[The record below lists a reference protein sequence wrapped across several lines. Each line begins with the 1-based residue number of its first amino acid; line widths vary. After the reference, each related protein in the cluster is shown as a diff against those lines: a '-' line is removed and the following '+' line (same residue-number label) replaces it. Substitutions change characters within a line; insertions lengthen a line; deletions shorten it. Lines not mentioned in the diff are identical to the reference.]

1 MEIKYK
7 NEENLYTDYVLNE
20 AKSSKQRIIKT
31 CIMSLFVIVIFGILM
46 FYKYNYDIQNYGY
59 LKSGAS
65 FAMLMYGICAAL
77 WIVVLPI
84 LQKRVDSMILI
95 SQGEEMGQ
103 ALAENVKILLDQ
115 DSIIKETEFYKTK
128 NTWKQVEKVYELD
141 KIVVIKING
150 CSDVLVPDS
159 SFKKEADKLEFIAF
173 IEKKIGAKQIEEAS
187 NSEKQEEK

>member
-103 ALAENVKILLDQ
+103 ALAENVKILLDE

-128 NTWKQVEKVYELD
+128 NTWKQVEKIYELD

>member
-31 CIMSLFVIVIFGILM
+31 CIMSLFIIVIFGILM

-103 ALAENVKILLDQ
+103 ALEENVKILLDE
-115 DSIIKETEFYKTK
+115 DSIVKETEFYKTK
-128 NTWKQVEKVYELD
+128 STWKQVEKVYELD

-159 SFKKEADKLEFIAF
+159 SFKKESDKLEFIEF
-173 IEKKIGAKQIEEAS
+173 IEKKIGAKQIKEAS
-187 NSEKQEEK
+187 NCEKQEEK